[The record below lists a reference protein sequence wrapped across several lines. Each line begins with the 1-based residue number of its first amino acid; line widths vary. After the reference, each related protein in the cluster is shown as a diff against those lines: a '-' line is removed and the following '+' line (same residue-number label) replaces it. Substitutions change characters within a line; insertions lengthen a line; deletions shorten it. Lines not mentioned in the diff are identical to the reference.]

1 MKIEEIVS
9 EIATKEGIT
18 PAQAQASFMASL
30 EYIKTKLPDSIG
42 AQLTGLLEGKT
53 FDFNVVLKE
62 KLGYV
67 RDEAEEKLEEWG
79 KEAKETFEEMKV
91 KGKDLLDKMF

>member
-1 MKIEEIVS
+1 MKIDDIIS

-18 PAQAQASFMASL
+18 HAQAQSAFMASL
-30 EYIKTKLPDSIG
+30 EYIKAKFPDSVSS
-42 AQLTGLLEGKT
+42 QLTGLLEGKT
-53 FDFNVVLKE
+53 FDFNPVLKE

-67 RDEAEEKLEEWG
+67 RDEAEEKLEAWG
-79 KEAKETFEEMKV
+79 KEAKETFDEMKV